1 MRASTISVR
10 NSARP
15 ALRVST
21 VLEGLS
27 HALDLTEG
35 HPRGH
40 ATRTA
45 LIGLRLGRALHLA
58 PGLQAELLYALL
70 LKDAGCSANA
80 SLVCD
85 LFGGCDHDVKRAVWL
100 RDWRRVPEQ
109 IAHAMAYI
117 GRGSSLVGRMRQFG
131 RFAIRGAQG
140 SGTEIFAVRCER
152 GAQIARMVGLSETVV
167 EAIRA
172 MDEHWDG
179 GGYPY
184 KLRRDETPLLARVV
198 GLAQVAEIFWS
209 EGGPDRALDVIRER
223 RGRWFEPGLVDAFV
237 AAGRDPSFWTG
248 LSDARLDRDL
258 LALVPA
264 SLEIPTD
271 DALLDRIADAFA
283 LIIDAKSPYT
293 FEHSARVAEY
303 ALAINERL
311 GARGVDAVRLRR
323 AALLHD
329 IGKLTVPNTI
339 LDSPARLAPS
349 ERAVV
354 EQHPAYTLS
363 LLQRVPVFSAF
374 ADDAANHHEWVDGR
388 GYSRGLSGAA
398 LSMTTRIIAV
408 ADVLEAL
415 TADRPYQ
422 PHPMPFEGVEAVLT
436 TGGGTHFDEDCVAAA
451 TDGVVE
457 RAFARRDARRAA
469 QHVA

>member
-1 MRASTISVR
+1 MRSATISVR
-10 NSARP
+10 NTSRP
-15 ALRVST
+15 ALRVSS

-58 PGLQAELLYALL
+58 PSLQADLLYALL

-85 LFGGCDHDVKRAVWL
+85 LFGGCDHEVKRAVWL

-109 IAHAMAYI
+109 IAYAVQYI
-117 GRGSSLVGRMRQFG
+117 GRGASFVSRMRQFG
-131 RFAIRGAQG
+131 KFAVRGAQG
-140 SGTEIFAVRCER
+140 GGTEVFAVRCER
-152 GAQIARMVGLSETVV
+152 GARIARMIGLSDTVV

-179 GGYPY
+179 GGYPNR
-184 KLRRDETPLLARVV
+184 LRRDRTPLLARII
-198 GLAQVAEIFWS
+198 GLAQVVEIFWS
-209 EGGPDRALDVIRER
+209 NGGSDKAIDVARER
-223 RGRWFEPGLVDAFV
+223 RGRWFDPDLVDRFV
-237 AAGRDPSFWTG
+237 DAARAPGFWAG
-248 LSDARLDRDL
+248 LQDVRLDRDL
-258 LALVPA
+258 LTLVPA

-293 FEHSARVAEY
+293 FEHSTRVADY
-303 ALAINERL
+303 AVAINARL
-311 GARGVDAVRLRR
+311 AGAVDPVRLRR

-329 IGKLTVPNTI
+329 LGKLTVPNSI
-339 LDSPARLAPS
+339 LDKPARLDPS

-363 LLQRVPVFSAF
+363 LLQRVPVFSAL
-374 ADDAANHHEWVDGR
+374 ADDAANHHEWIDGR
-388 GYSRGLSGAA
+388 GYSRGLSGTA
-398 LSMTTRIIAV
+398 LSRTTRILAV
-408 ADVLEAL
+408 ADVLDAL
-415 TADRPYQ
+415 TSDRPYQ
-422 PHPMPFEGVEAVLT
+422 PEMTIEQVHGILT
-436 TGGGTHFDEDCVAAA
+436 SQAGTHFDEAAIEA
-451 TDGVVE
+451 CTAGGVLE
-457 RAFARRDARRAA
+457 QAMAAQRSRRDAL
-469 QHVA
+469 QVA